1 MTTQHLTTQ
10 KSATV
15 DGPSDPL
22 QPLLVLLYTPEHERI
37 GQRAPV
43 VDGLE
48 LGRES
53 THFAGRS
60 FEYDG
65 QMSRRHVC
73 FSVDG
78 SGVQLFDSGST
89 NGTIVNGERTG
100 SVPVRVGDVIQLG
113 ATFLQFTVANRD
125 PVVDP
130 ASLLAGHSPEM
141 ETLRRAVL
149 MVAGANTPVLV
160 TGPAGAGKRTVGR
173 ELHRL
178 SRRAGR
184 LVVVECLGRQPDD
197 VADELFEGSAIQAAQ
212 GGTLVVAD
220 IDRLHLSAQMRLL
233 WALDSMGRGFE
244 RPAEGTARLVAT
256 SRVSLREQ
264 VVAGRF
270 REDLYTRLSAWSV
283 DLAPLRERPLDVGS
297 LLAYYLDRCA
307 GRGTRHRLSASGD
320 LVWALLQHDWVHNVQ
335 QLAAVV
341 EAAAIEAV
349 ESGRHARLSSRVR
362 ALLEAGDAP
371 VAPQTPA
378 VDEFPRRRRTD
389 DPRPNPE
396 ERWQLLDALRQHDFK
411 IARVARHYGKQRNQI
426 YRWLTQFD
434 IDLDAMREEGRP
446 LDDA

>member
-1 MTTQHLTTQ
+1 
-10 KSATV
+10 
-15 DGPSDPL
+15 
-22 QPLLVLLYTPEHERI
+22 
-37 GQRAPV
+37 
-43 VDGLE
+43 
-48 LGRES
+48 
-53 THFAGRS
+53 
-60 FEYDG
+60 
-65 QMSRRHVC
+65 
-73 FSVDG
+73 
-78 SGVQLFDSGST
+78 
-89 NGTIVNGERTG
+89 
-100 SVPVRVGDVIQLG
+100 
-113 ATFLQFTVANRD
+113 
-125 PVVDP
+125 
-130 ASLLAGHSPEM
+130 
-141 ETLRRAVL
+141 
-149 MVAGANTPVLV
+149 
-160 TGPAGAGKRTVGR
+160 
-173 ELHRL
+173 
-178 SRRAGR
+178 
-184 LVVVECLGRQPDD
+184 
-197 VADELFEGSAIQAAQ
+197 
-212 GGTLVVAD
+212 
-220 IDRLHLSAQMRLL
+220 
-233 WALDSMGRGFE
+233 MGRGFE

-396 ERWQLLDALRQHDFK
+396 ERWQLLDALRQHDFQ
-411 IARVARHYGKQRNQI
+411 IARVARH
-426 YRWLTQFD
+426 
-434 IDLDAMREEGRP
+434 
-446 LDDA
+446 